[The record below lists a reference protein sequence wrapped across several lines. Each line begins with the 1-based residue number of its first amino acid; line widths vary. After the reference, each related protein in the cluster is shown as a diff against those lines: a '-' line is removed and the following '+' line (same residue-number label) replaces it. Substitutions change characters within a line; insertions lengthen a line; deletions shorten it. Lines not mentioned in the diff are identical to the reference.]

1 MPLVRPCGVTS
12 RTFIAL
18 FLLTLGLRWLPLRAQ
33 EAPLRIFFP
42 DVGHGHAA
50 LVISPAGR
58 TLLIDGGPD
67 GAGTAVLVPL
77 MRDLGLS
84 HLDAMIAT
92 HYDADHIG
100 GLDEVAAAFP
110 PAVAY
115 DSGDPTAPR
124 ESRFFTEYVSA
135 IGPVRRTLRAGD
147 VLDLGGGVRATC
159 LVVNGDL
166 LSGGRVGIFGR
177 SDPFDQVDNSASIG
191 LLIQYGDFDL
201 FISGDLTGGGGATTD
216 VESTV
221 AQLVG
226 DVDVLQ
232 LNHHGSATSNNATFL
247 SRLKAEVGI
256 VQAATANPFGHPSVE
271 VVDRFI
277 TTTPTSGQT
286 PIPPDGDFPPARPPF
301 LFQTQ
306 ASPPSDARVS
316 HQGFVA
322 EGTIAIE
329 TDGRQYTV
337 RGGRLLPRVFPTD
350 GAERGVRT
358 DFPPTILVRTSPI
371 VPQAGEAV
379 LLTAQIADD
388 SGQIRSTRLTVSVND
403 GEPTP
408 LPLARFSQTLFVG
421 EIPGQ
426 PDGMRVRYCVTAED
440 DAGQAT
446 TACGLYF
453 AGITPIGVVR
463 AVDAWGVPRYEGA
476 LVRIMGRVT
485 VGSGMF
491 NRTQTEIFVE
501 DETGGIRVFALRT
514 QDQPVNIGDRVLVT
528 GRVKSFNGLLELDT
542 TNPLP
547 VPPFPSP
554 FGIRVLGRSEAEPA
568 PRPARIADVSE
579 ALEGQL
585 VRIEGVRIVQG
596 AILPSGN
603 ANLTITD
610 GTGTT
615 TLRILGS
622 TDIPGS
628 PTPTG
633 PFTLIGI
640 VGQFDRFRPFTRGYQ
655 ILPRRR
661 ADIALA
667 AHPSARRDS
676 APSSVVLGS
685 PIPTRW
691 RLRPFHATNAD
702 DPVGLRRTG
711 RVHKEDLPGHRADGE
726 PRILMKEP
734 GDRVPSSVTDR
745 RIRQNF
751 RL

>member
-1 MPLVRPCGVTS
+1 MFLVRFCGAES
-12 RTFIAL
+12 RKLIAL
-18 FLLTLGLRWLPLRAQ
+18 FLIALGLKWLPLRAQ
-33 EAPLRIFFP
+33 EATLRIFFP

-50 LVISPAGR
+50 LVISPTGR
-58 TLLIDGGPD
+58 TLLLDGGPD
-67 GAGTAVLVPL
+67 GAGSAVLVPL
-77 MRDLGLS
+77 MRDLALS
-84 HLDAMIAT
+84 RLDVMIAT

-100 GLDEVAAAFP
+100 GLDEVATAFP

-115 DSGDPTAPR
+115 DSGDLTAPR
-124 ESRFFTEYVSA
+124 ESRLFTEYVSA
-135 IGPVRRTLRAGD
+135 ISPVRRTLRAGD
-147 VLDLGGGVRATC
+147 EIDLGGGVRATC
-159 LVVNGDL
+159 LVANGDL

-177 SDPFDQVDNSASIG
+177 SDPFDQLENSASIG

-232 LNHHGSATSNNATFL
+232 LSHHGSATSSNATFL

-256 VQAATANPFGHPSVE
+256 VQAATANTFGHPSVE

-277 TTTPTSGQT
+277 TTTPTSGT
-286 PIPPDGDFPPARPPF
+286 RPTPPDGDFPPARPPI

-306 ASPPSDARVS
+306 ASPPSDTRVS

-322 EGTIAIE
+322 EGTIVIE

-337 RGGRLLPRVFPTD
+337 RGGRLQPRTFPTD

-358 DFPPTILVRTSPI
+358 DFPPTILTRTSPVI
-371 VPQAGEAV
+371 PQAGEAV

-388 SGQIRSTRLTVSVND
+388 SGQIRSTRLTVSVNEE
-403 GEPTP
+403 EPMS
-408 LPLARFSQTLFVG
+408 LPLARFSKTLFVG

-426 PDGMRVRYCVTAED
+426 PDGTLVRYCLTAED
-440 DAGQAT
+440 DAGHAT
-446 TACGLYF
+446 TSCGLYF
-453 AGITPIGVVR
+453 AGITPIHAVR
-463 AVDAWGVPRYEGA
+463 AVDAWGAPRYEGA
-476 LVRIMGRVT
+476 PVRIIGQVT
-485 VGSGMF
+485 VGSGAF
-491 NRTQTEIFVE
+491 NRMQTEVFVE
-501 DETGGIRVFALRT
+501 DETGGIRVFELRS
-514 QDQPVNIGDRVLVT
+514 QDRPVNIGDRVLIT
-528 GRVKSFNGLLELDT
+528 GRVKSFHGLLELDI

-554 FGIRVLGRSEAEPA
+554 FGIRVLDRSDTEPV
-568 PRPARIADVSE
+568 PRSARIADVGE
-579 ALEGQL
+579 ALEGRL
-585 VRIEGVRIVQG
+585 VRIEGARIVQG
-596 AILPSGN
+596 SIPPSGN

-661 ADIALA
+661 ADL
-667 AHPSARRDS
+667 
-676 APSSVVLGS
+676 
-685 PIPTRW
+685 IPT
-691 RLRPFHATNAD
+691 A
-702 DPVGLRRTG
+702 G
-711 RVHKEDLPGHRADGE
+711 
-726 PRILMKEP
+726 
-734 GDRVPSSVTDR
+734 
-745 RIRQNF
+745 Q
-751 RL
+751 

>member
-1 MPLVRPCGVTS
+1 MPLVRPRGV
-12 RTFIAL
+12 RRRRFIAL
-18 FLLTLGLRWLPLRAQ
+18 FLIALGLKGLPLRAQ
-33 EAPLRIFFP
+33 EATLRIFFP
-42 DVGHGHAA
+42 DVGHGHAV

-67 GAGTAVLVPL
+67 GAGNAVLVPW

-84 HLDAMIAT
+84 RLDVMIAT
-92 HYDADHIG
+92 HYDVDHIG

-115 DSGDPTAPR
+115 DSGDLTAPR
-124 ESRFFTEYVSA
+124 ESRFFIEYVST
-135 IGPVRRTLRAGD
+135 IGAARRTIRAGE
-147 VLDLGGGVRATC
+147 VIDLGGGVRATC

-201 FISGDLTGGGGATTD
+201 FIAGDLTGGGGVTTD

-232 LNHHGSATSNNATFL
+232 LNHHGSATSSNATFL

-271 VVDRFI
+271 VVDRFV
-277 TTTPTSGQT
+277 TTTPTSGLT
-286 PIPPDGDFPPARPPF
+286 PIPPDGDFPLPRPPV

-316 HQGFVA
+316 QQGFVA
-322 EGTIAIE
+322 EGTIAME

-337 RGGRLLPRVFPTD
+337 RGERLLPRTFPTD

-358 DFPPTILVRTSPI
+358 DFPPTILMRTSPI

-379 LLTAQIADD
+379 LLMAQIADD
-388 SGQIRSTRLTVSVND
+388 SGQIRSTRLTVSVNE
-403 GEPTP
+403 GEPMP
-408 LPLARFSQTLFVG
+408 IPIARFSQTLFVG

-426 PDGMRVRYCVTAED
+426 PDGALVRYCLTAED
-440 DAGQAT
+440 EVGQAT

-453 AGITPIGVVR
+453 AGITPIRALR

-476 LVRIMGRVT
+476 VARIVGTVT
-485 VGSGMF
+485 VRSGAF
-491 NRTQTEIFVE
+491 HRTQTDVFVE
-501 DETGGIRVFALRT
+501 DETGGIRVFELRS
-514 QDQPVNIGDRVLVT
+514 QSQWVNLGDRVLAT
-528 GRVKSFNGLLELDT
+528 GRVKSFNGLLELDI

-547 VPPFPSP
+547 VPPFPFP
-554 FGIRVLGRSEAEPA
+554 FGIRVLSRSDTEPA
-568 PRPARIADVSE
+568 PRPARIADVGE

-585 VRIEGVRIVQG
+585 VRIEGVRIIQG
-596 AILPSGN
+596 AIPPSGN
-603 ANLTITD
+603 AQLTITD

-622 TDIPGS
+622 TDIPGL

-661 ADIALA
+661 ADVVLA
-667 AHPSARRDS
+667 AHPSA
-676 APSSVVLGS
+676 
-685 PIPTRW
+685 
-691 RLRPFHATNAD
+691 
-702 DPVGLRRTG
+702 
-711 RVHKEDLPGHRADGE
+711 
-726 PRILMKEP
+726 
-734 GDRVPSSVTDR
+734 
-745 RIRQNF
+745 
-751 RL
+751 